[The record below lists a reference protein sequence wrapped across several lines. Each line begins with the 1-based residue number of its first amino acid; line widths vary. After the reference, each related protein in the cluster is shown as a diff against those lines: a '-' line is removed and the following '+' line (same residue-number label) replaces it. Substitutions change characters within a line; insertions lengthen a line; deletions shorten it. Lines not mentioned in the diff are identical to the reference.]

1 MKESSGDLLAPL
13 LQNDEDPHHR
23 VMLALALL
31 WSPHPRTALYH
42 LLRQLDFKHPG
53 GRMFTM
59 DEVRHS
65 LQQLAETQQVV
76 ESSPRQGYYRLTD
89 SLRNVLYEELLDGFE
104 WPLLQ
109 RALYE
114 VEGFNPHPAKN
125 IWPIY
130 ERDATV
136 RHRTAGFVDRNAPA

>member
-1 MKESSGDLLAPL
+1 
-13 LQNDEDPHHR
+13 
-23 VMLALALL
+23 MLALALL

-42 LLRQLDFKHPG
+42 LLRQLDLKHPG